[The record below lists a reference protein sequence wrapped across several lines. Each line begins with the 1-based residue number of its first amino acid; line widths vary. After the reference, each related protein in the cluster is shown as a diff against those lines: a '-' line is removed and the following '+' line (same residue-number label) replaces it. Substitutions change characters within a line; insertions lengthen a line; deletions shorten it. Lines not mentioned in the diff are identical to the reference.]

1 MKTQMDKKKKNT
13 NGVRVAKRLAMC
25 GLVLYICYLF
35 IAQQFDLS
43 RLSGQSKSLD
53 KQIAEAQRT
62 HEELSEQKE
71 AADTPEYMER
81 VARDKL
87 GYMKPDEKVFIDAR
101 KQQ

>member
-1 MKTQMDKKKKNT
+1 MKVQNDLKKKKS
-13 NGVRVAKRLAMC
+13 NGARVAKRLTVC

-35 IAQQFDLS
+35 VAQQFDLS
-43 RLSGQSKSLD
+43 RLSNESKALD
-53 KQIAEAQRT
+53 KQIAEAQRA

-71 AADTPEYMER
+71 AVDTPEYMER

-101 KQQ
+101 KQ